1 MFVTNKLV
9 KPRSHTVV
17 IRIPQRFTSTPY
29 IPRHTSGRGDV
40 SGIVATVFGCTGY
53 LGRFVVNELARI
65 GSQVVVPFRG
75 NEYAYSHLK
84 VMGDPGQIIPFRWDI
99 RDKESIRTACRK
111 SNVIINLTGRKYDTR
126 NFTMREVH
134 VEAAATIAEVAK
146 ELEIERLVHVSA
158 LGVST
163 NSESN
168 WAKTKAEGELVV
180 KKIFPNVTVV
190 RPGVLWGTDD
200 EFLYSRAQMLRIWPV
215 ALIVNSDVKLQPV
228 WAQDVAVGLVNSLK
242 TVKSLGK
249 TYELAGADIC
259 TERQLF
265 EWLQLAMKTEKKM
278 YNIKP
283 GGEIEWHLGYWL
295 GLHRRPRFTLDSLA
309 DREDK
314 VMTGNYPSFAD
325 LKVIPTPL
333 FSPIGI
339 GCFIHLRP
347 PLHQLDITFN
357 KLPEIPGIEKGP
369 QY

>member
-1 MFVTNKLV
+1 
-9 KPRSHTVV
+9 
-17 IRIPQRFTSTPY
+17 
-29 IPRHTSGRGDV
+29 
-40 SGIVATVFGCTGY
+40 
-53 LGRFVVNELARI
+53 
-65 GSQVVVPFRG
+65 
-75 NEYAYSHLK
+75 
-84 VMGDPGQIIPFRWDI
+84 
-99 RDKESIRTACRK
+99 
-111 SNVIINLTGRKYDTR
+111 
-126 NFTMREVH
+126 
-134 VEAAATIAEVAK
+134 
-146 ELEIERLVHVSA
+146 
-158 LGVST
+158 
-163 NSESN
+163 
-168 WAKTKAEGELVV
+168 
-180 KKIFPNVTVV
+180 
-190 RPGVLWGTDD
+190 
-200 EFLYSRAQMLRIWPV
+200 MLRIWPV